1 MDKITKDLDE
11 INLKN
16 VHSHSKKIINVE
28 EILGI
33 SEALE
38 LIKTKREPFIL
49 KNYNL
54 GPCMQKWT
62 VDYLKS
68 VVKDK
73 QVKIH
78 VSSVSNMDF
87 LKKNFLYRLDKPFF
101 ECKSSF
107 YNILMKYNL

>member
-1 MDKITKDLDE
+1 M
-11 INLKN
+11 
-16 VHSHSKKIINVE
+16 E
-28 EILGI
+28 EIQLNLQKAKLNFLPVSECSSV

-38 LIKTKREPFIL
+38 LIGSKREPFVL
-49 KNYNL
+49 KNFNL
-54 GPCMQKWT
+54 GPCVQKWT

-87 LKKNFLYRLDKPFF
+87 IKKNFIYR
-101 ECKSSF
+101 
-107 YNILMKYNL
+107 